1 MFLENSIVLRH
12 RDLELSQ
19 LRLRDRNNY
28 LQIREFNR
36 DWLKPWDA
44 TLPMNFAAA
53 EKEVFDPA
61 SNEAFFS
68 LYFAAR
74 KSNRSGTAL
83 TFAMRTKG
91 KQIGLITAANMTYG
105 AARNC
110 QIGYWIDQRYAGQGY
125 TPRAVALLI
134 DHLLLARQF
143 HRVEVAIRPENAA
156 SLRVVE
162 KLGLR
167 SEGRRP
173 RYLHI
178 DGDWRDHEIFAI
190 DSFEIGNGLISNWA

>member
-1 MFLENSIVLRH
+1 MFLDNSIVLRH
-12 RDLELSQ
+12 RDLELSK
-19 LRLRDRNNY
+19 LKLRDRQSY
-28 LQIREFNR
+28 LQIREYNR

-44 TLPMNFAAA
+44 TLPASSNST
-53 EKEVFDPA
+53 EKLAFDPA

-74 KSNRSGTAL
+74 KSNQSGTAL
-83 TFAMRTKG
+83 TLAMRTKG

-105 AARNC
+105 AARSC

-134 DHLLLARQF
+134 DYLILEREF
-143 HRVEVAIRPENAA
+143 HRIEVAIRPENRA
-156 SLRVVE
+156 SLQVVK

-167 SEGRRP
+167 SEGLRP

-190 DSFEIGNGLISNWA
+190 DSFEIGSGLISSRL